1 LSSSIVILVIA
12 PTLCV
17 PAKRFCIFATLPWLG
32 EVGFAS
38 FVFGLDFL
46 GDLTL
51 DFDSVIFD
59 WVDSF
64 KLHTYKIV

>member
-1 LSSSIVILVIA
+1 MVILVIA
-12 PTLCV
+12 ALMLCV
-17 PAKRFCIFATLPWLG
+17 PAKRFCVFAAL
-32 EVGFAS
+32 VGFGKVSFAS
-38 FVFGLDFL
+38 FVL
-46 GDLTL
+46 GFDLFDDLTL